1 MCSKLYHLYIFICYS
16 LQSLKKD
23 EDHKSWKV
31 VWMYD
36 VKDTVERLVGN
47 CTCDTAVVWT
57 RLGFVYKITGDS
69 EEKIDI
75 HLFTYKM
82 RYPNL

>member
-1 MCSKLYHLYIFICYS
+1 
-16 LQSLKKD
+16 
-23 EDHKSWKV
+23 
-31 VWMYD
+31 MYD